1 MQICKALF
9 WVLLTSSA
17 WLLTAK
23 PYAILC
29 ILFGHRHYM
38 YAPSQECLSCLCFI
52 RPIAQWLANHPLFA
66 RPLAHKFYL
75 IFDGKTL
82 RNPMHFVVVTGV
94 TLLFA
99 DIIGYCLCFDGKP
112 QQQKGSSFG
121 RAVGI
126 SRLRGLL
133 TIFF

>member
-9 WVLLTSSA
+9 LVLLTSSD

-82 RNPMHFVVVTGV
+82 RNPMHFVRSQ
-94 TLLFA
+94 TLHVCSLTRMPVLLAFYPSNRLMSSQPSLIRKTTCSQVLF
-99 DIIGYCLCFDGKP
+99 DF
-112 QQQKGSSFG
+112 
-121 RAVGI
+121 
-126 SRLRGLL
+126 
-133 TIFF
+133 